1 MSDYSINAV
10 TRRVVY
16 TGSAGVGPYAF
27 SFEILDE
34 NDIAVY
40 KNATLLTIT
49 THYTVTIGGA
59 GTGSITLLSAATGSD
74 RITIIGKRALE
85 RTTDF
90 VTAGDLFAS
99 ALNEQLDSQIIMIQQ
114 LAEENKRTLR
124 APSYDPSAVEDGGT
138 IDMALPAAAD
148 RASKYLAFDADGN
161 PNLADIQ
168 SDVDEAAA
176 SAVDAAASAAA
187 ALVSQGAAASS
198 ASSASTSAGT
208 ATTQA
213 GTATT
218 QAGIATAQA
227 VLTAADRVQ
236 TGLDAVDTAADAVAT
251 AADRVQTGLDA
262 VDTAADAVATAADR
276 VQTGLDAVATAA
288 DRVQTGLDRTAAADS
303 AAAAAAAVGGATIFI
318 GAWDASAGTFPGSG
332 TAQKGSY
339 YSVSVAGTV
348 GGILFD
354 IGDQILAIVNNAST
368 TTYASNWIR
377 AQGLVSLADITGA
390 LGYTPQAQ
398 DAELTAIAGLASAAN
413 SFPYFTG
420 SGTADLAGITL
431 VSRGLIAQNTTALM
445 RTVGLGFTTTGD
457 ALATA
462 ASASAARTTL
472 GLGSAAVETASVIA
486 GSIVNLELSYSSTTV
501 FGISAGMAVDST
513 RADVLKSASAFTKS
527 TSAWAVGTGSG
538 ALDTGAI
545 AANTW
550 YHAYIIKR
558 SDTGVTDFLISTS
571 ASSPTMPA
579 SYDYKRRIGS
589 LKTNGSSQFTNFFQR
604 GDRFT
609 WVVPVEDVAVAT
621 HSTTASTRTLASV
634 PLGIECVADLFITTY
649 AASTPLWSM
658 FTHPSQT
665 DTAPNTTLMF
675 SFQSA
680 AWAYGT
686 GQFSLPVNSSQ
697 ALRTRSSI
705 DNSLLYIIVNGWI
718 DYRGR
723 V

>member
-1 MSDYSINAV
+1 
-10 TRRVVY
+10 
-16 TGSAGVGPYAF
+16 
-27 SFEILDE
+27 
-34 NDIAVY
+34 
-40 KNATLLTIT
+40 
-49 THYTVTIGGA
+49 
-59 GTGSITLLSAATGSD
+59 
-74 RITIIGKRALE
+74 
-85 RTTDF
+85 
-90 VTAGDLFAS
+90 
-99 ALNEQLDSQIIMIQQ
+99 
-114 LAEENKRTLR
+114 
-124 APSYDPSAVEDGGT
+124 
-138 IDMALPAAAD
+138 
-148 RASKYLAFDADGN
+148 
-161 PNLADIQ
+161 
-168 SDVDEAAA
+168 
-176 SAVDAAASAAA
+176 
-187 ALVSQGAAASS
+187 
-198 ASSASTSAGT
+198 
-208 ATTQA
+208 
-213 GTATT
+213 
-218 QAGIATAQA
+218 
-227 VLTAADRVQ
+227 VQ

-377 AQGLVSLADITGA
+377 AQGTTSLADVTGA
-390 LGYTPQAQ
+390 LGYTPINPTAIGVSVQAFDTGLNQ
-398 DAELTAIAGLASAAN
+398 LAGVSFAANKGVYWTADNVAASFDLTAAGRALLDDAN
-413 SFPYFTG
+413 
-420 SGTADLAGITL
+420 
-431 VSRGLIAQNTTALM
+431 
-445 RTVGLGFTTTGD
+445 
-457 ALATA
+457 ATA
-462 ASASAARTTL
+462 QRTTL

-486 GSIVNLELSYSSTTV
+486 GSIVNLELSYSSATV
-501 FGISAGMAVDST
+501 FGVSAGMAVDST
-513 RADVLKSASAFTKS
+513 RADVLSSSAFTKS
-527 TSAWAVGTGSG
+527 TSAWAVGTGNG

-571 ASSPTMPA
+571 ASSPTMPTN
-579 SYDYKRRIGS
+579 YTYKRRIGC
-589 LKTNGSSQFTNFFQR
+589 LKTNGSSQFINFFQR

-649 AASTPLWSM
+649 AASAPLWSV

-665 DTAPNTTLMF
+665 DSAPNTALMF
-675 SFQSA
+675 SFQSPA
-680 AWAYGT
+680 SAYGT

-705 DNSLLYIIVNGWI
+705 DNSLLYIIVNGWT

-723 V
+723 I